1 MCSES
6 NFTIYDINIDFVE
19 VLMRW
24 PSVPKCMAYVKMDD
38 LEGYSLV
45 LNKRYSV
52 RKLTEISSGHTL
64 GYGLG
69 L

>member
-1 MCSES
+1 
-6 NFTIYDINIDFVE
+6 
-19 VLMRW
+19 MRW
-24 PSVPKCMAYVKMDD
+24 PSVPKCMANVKMDD

>member
-1 MCSES
+1 
-6 NFTIYDINIDFVE
+6 
-19 VLMRW
+19 MRW
-24 PSVPKCMAYVKMDD
+24 PSVPKCMANVKMDD

-52 RKLTEISSGHTL
+52 RKLTEIPSGHTL